1 MGIGEAVMN
10 AFTSFMKGLFDDPDW
25 TEDEPEALA
34 NNVVA
39 ELLPYRV
46 YDPESEL
53 YYNENSTG
61 FIIEVN
67 PVVGSDEVAG
77 NLQSVINSNAPNTA
91 TVQFINWTSPDIDAQ
106 LVAWAR
112 HRFSGDE
119 LVREMA
125 ENRLKHLRSSRYGN
139 DKVVKALPHHR
150 RVFVGCWLDGDA
162 DLGKQKDLRN
172 FRRALYS
179 VFGGESHV
187 RHIGPAE
194 FLKLLGEILHCRGI
208 TGLSQLEYSEEEAL
222 NHQLPGAGLQ
232 VRRSGIGLMGEPA
245 MAVAS
250 ASVRRYPKQWQFVLG
265 MLLNGV
271 PERISERPSGPVLAS
286 FTMRVRSK
294 ADATGFLMKKRA
306 GLQHTASTQFAKFAG
321 NIGEKMAEFDG
332 LNDAVELGEKLLDT
346 TFVVSAYAL
355 GGTEE
360 ARHALADM
368 AKIYRYAGLVLEN
381 DTFVQLPIF
390 LSALPFTV
398 HGKRMEDLKKLQRM
412 KILKAEAAAALAPV
426 HGEWTGSG
434 TGRGVLLLGRQ
445 GQIMDWDN
453 FQSEG
458 NYNVS
463 VVGKSGAGKSVFMQ
477 ELVTSIY
484 AAGGKVVVI
493 DDGYSFKT
501 TVDILGG
508 SFVGFDGSRKIRLNP
523 FSMLSVDDMKSD
535 EYRSEA
541 VELVTRIIA
550 SMAAL
555 GDGKQSRVEDLE
567 EGFISRIVAEVWDEK
582 GAEGEVT
589 DVWKRLSAVSKEDQR
604 LADVVVKLEA
614 FAKHGPYGSY
624 FSGPANLR
632 LDSDFTVF
640 ELSDIKGQ
648 RVLQDVVLQIIM
660 FLGTE
665 LMFKTSRAIPV
676 AILIDEAW
684 DLLQSHATAKFI
696 EGVVRRARK
705 YTGALITGTQSID
718 DYYQNVAATVCLQN
732 SDWTV
737 FLAQKPETIDRLV
750 ADNRLS
756 VSPHIAGQLKS
767 LQSVKGNFSEMG
779 VKGPSG
785 WFFGR
790 LLLDPY
796 SLAVYSSK
804 GSTVEK
810 INRLKEQG
818 YSTAEA
824 IQILVQEGGVE

>member
-1 MGIGEAVMN
+1 MSFLKE
-10 AFTSFMKGLFDDPDW
+10 FMKGLFDDPDW
-25 TEDEPEALA
+25 SEEEPEALA
-34 NNVVA
+34 TNVVA
-39 ELLPYRV
+39 ELLPYRAF
-46 YDPESEL
+46 DPESEL
-53 YYNENSTG
+53 YFNENSTG
-61 FIIEVN
+61 FMIEVN
-67 PVVGSDEVAG
+67 PVVGADDVAS
-77 NLQSVINSNAPNTA
+77 NLQTVINSNAPNNS
-91 TVQFINWTSPDIDAQ
+91 TVQIINWTSPDIDNQ

-112 HRFSGDE
+112 HRFAGDD

-125 ENRLKHLRSSRYGN
+125 EHRLKHLRASRYGN
-139 DKVVKALPHHR
+139 DQVIKALPHHR
-150 RVFVGCWLDGDA
+150 RVFIACWVDGAAELD
-162 DLGKQKDLRN
+162 KQKELRN
-172 FRRALYS
+172 FRRSLYS
-179 VFGGESHV
+179 VFGGERYILHV
-187 RHIGPAE
+187 GPGD
-194 FLKLLGEILHCRGI
+194 FLKLLGELLHCRGI
-208 TGLSQLEYSEEEAL
+208 TGLSQIEYTSEEAL

-232 VRRSGIGLMGEPA
+232 VRRSSIGLMGEPV
-245 MAVAS
+245 MSVAS
-250 ASVRRYPKQWQFVLG
+250 ASVRRFPPQFQFVMG
-265 MLLNGV
+265 TLLNGV
-271 PERISERPSGPVLAS
+271 PERISDRPAGPVLAS
-286 FTMRVRSK
+286 FVMRVRSK
-294 ADATGFLMKKRA
+294 EDSSNFLMKKRA
-306 GLQHTASTQFAKFAG
+306 GLQHTASTQFAKFSP
-321 NIGEKMAEFDG
+321 NLNEKMVEFERV
-332 LNDAVELGEKLLDT
+332 NEAVELGERLLYT
-346 TFVVSAYAL
+346 SYVVNAYAL
-355 GGTEE
+355 GGADE
-360 ARHALADM
+360 ARHALAEI
-368 AKIYRYAGLVLEN
+368 AKIYRYGELILEN
-381 DTFVQLPIF
+381 DNFVQLPIF
-390 LSALPFTV
+390 LASLPFTV

-412 KILKAEAAAALAPV
+412 KILKAEAAAALAPL

-434 TGRGVLLLGRQ
+434 TGRGVLMLGRQ

-453 FQSEG
+453 FQSDG

-508 SFVGFDGSRKIRLNP
+508 RFVGFDGSREIRLNP
-523 FSMLSVDDMKSD
+523 FSMLSAENMSGD
-535 EYRSEA
+535 EYRADA
-541 VELVTRIIA
+541 VELITRVIA

-555 GDGKQSRVEDLE
+555 GDGQQSRVEDLE
-567 EGFISRIVAEVWDEK
+567 EGFISRLVGEVWDEK
-582 GAEGEVT
+582 GKDAEVT
-589 DVWKRLSAVSKEDQR
+589 DVWERLKTSALKDQR

-614 FAKHGPYGSY
+614 FTHHGPYGSY
-624 FSGPANLR
+624 FKGPANLR

-648 RVLQDVVLQIIM
+648 KVLQDVVLQMIM

-665 LMFKTSRAIPV
+665 LMFKTDRATPV

-750 ADNRLS
+750 ADRRLS

-767 LQSVKGNFSEMG
+767 LTSVRGNFSEMG
-779 VKGPSG
+779 IKGPGG

-790 LLLDPY
+790 LLLDPF

-818 YSTAEA
+818 YSTVEA
-824 IQILVQEGGVE
+824 IQILVQEGQVE

>member
-1 MGIGEAVMN
+1 MN
-10 AFTSFMKGLFDDPDW
+10 QLKSFFASIFDDPDW
-25 TEDEPEALA
+25 SADEPETLA
-34 NNVVA
+34 NDVIA
-39 ELLPYRV
+39 DLLPYRL

-53 YYNENSTG
+53 YYNEGSTG
-61 FIIEVN
+61 FVLEVN
-67 PVVGSDEVAG
+67 PVVGSDDTAST
-77 NLQSVINSNAPNTA
+77 LQAVINANAPNNSTI
-91 TVQFINWTSPDIDAQ
+91 QFLNWTSPDIDAP
-106 LVAWAR
+106 LIRWAK
-112 HRFSGDE
+112 HRMGVDE
-119 LVREMA
+119 LVTEMA
-125 ENRLKHLRSSRYGN
+125 QKRMAHLRGARYGTEH
-139 DKVVKALPHHR
+139 VVKAVPHHR
-150 RVFVGCWLDGDA
+150 RVFVVCWLDGDA

-172 FRRALYS
+172 FRRALYA
-179 VFGGESHV
+179 VFGGESYV
-187 RHIGPAE
+187 RHIGPAD
-194 FLKLLGEILHCRGI
+194 FIKLLGELMHCRGLAGI
-208 TGLSQLEYSEEEAL
+208 SQLEYSDQEAL
-222 NHQLPGAGLQ
+222 NHQLPGAGLL
-232 VRRSGIGLMGEPA
+232 VRRSAIGLMGEPA
-245 MAVAS
+245 MAVGS
-250 ASVRRYPKQWQFVLG
+250 ATVRRYPKEWQFILG
-265 MLLNGV
+265 TLLNGV
-271 PERISERPSGPVLAS
+271 PERINERAVGPVLTS

-294 ADATGFLMKKRA
+294 SDGSAFLTKKRA
-306 GLQHTASTQFAKFAG
+306 GLQHTASTQFAKFSPNLA
-321 NIGEKMAEFDG
+321 EKMQEFDS
-332 LNDAVELGEKLLDT
+332 LNEQIEMGEKLLDT
-346 TFVVSAYAL
+346 SFTVCAYAL
-355 GGTEE
+355 GTPED
-360 ARHALADM
+360 ARHALAEI

-398 HGKRMEDLKKLQRM
+398 TGKRMGDLKKLQRM
-412 KILKAEAAAALAPV
+412 KILKTEAAAALAPL

-434 TGRGVLLLGRQ
+434 NGKGVLLVGRQ

-453 FQSEG
+453 FTSDG

-501 TVDILGG
+501 TAEILGG
-508 SFVGFDGSRKIRLNP
+508 RFVGFDGSAVIRLNP
-523 FSMLSVDDMKSD
+523 FSMLSGADMASP
-535 EYRSEA
+535 EYRADA
-541 VELVTRIIA
+541 VELITRIIA

-555 GDGKQSRVEDLE
+555 GAGKQTRVEDLE
-567 EGFISRIVAEVWDEK
+567 EGFISRIVGELWDEK
-582 GAEGEVT
+582 GSEAEVT
-589 DVWKRLSAVSKEDQR
+589 DVWERLRVEAEKDQR
-604 LADVVVKLEA
+604 LKDVIVKLQA
-614 FAKHGPYGSY
+614 FTRSGPYGSY

-632 LDSDFTVF
+632 LDQAFTVF

-648 RVLQDVVLQIIM
+648 KVLQDVVLQIIM

-665 LMFKTSRAIPV
+665 LMFKTPRSVPV

-718 DYYQNVAATVCLQN
+718 DYYNNVAATVCLQN

-737 FLAQKPETIDRLV
+737 LLAQKAETIDRLV

-767 LQSVKGNFSEMG
+767 LQSVRGLFSEMG
-779 VKGPSG
+779 VKGPNG

-790 LLLDPY
+790 LLLDPF

-810 INRLKEQG
+810 INRLREQG
-818 YSTAEA
+818 YSTVEA
-824 IQILVQEGGVE
+824 IRMLVEEGQVE